1 MQKIKDRI
9 IRIFDFYGIEESE
22 IAFEEAKDAE
32 KVYLNIVLPEESAKH
47 FIGAQGETLEALEVL
62 VRLSHL
68 DEVEENERLLIDI
81 NGYRKEREARLQE
94 KALSIA
100 QKVRESGRE
109 YVFND
114 LNSYERF
121 LIHSAIG
128 ENLDFSDIE
137 TFSEDDTFGRVLVVR
152 LKEVEKE

>member
-9 IRIFDFYGIEESE
+9 IRIFDFYGIEETE
-22 IAFEEAKDAE
+22 IAFEESKDAE

-47 FIGAQGETLEALEVL
+47 FIGAQGETLEALEIL

-94 KALSIA
+94 KALGIA
-100 QKVRESGRE
+100 EKVRESGRE

-128 ENLDFSDIE
+128 ENPDFADIE

-152 LKEVEKE
+152 LKEVSKE

>member
-9 IRIFDFYGIEESE
+9 IRIFDFYEIEADEITFEES
-22 IAFEEAKDAE
+22 KDGE
-32 KVYLNIVLPEESAKH
+32 KVYLNVVLPEDKAKH
-47 FIGAQGETLEALEVL
+47 FIGAKGETLDALEIL

-68 DEVEENERLLIDI
+68 DEIEDGERLIIDI
-81 NGYRKEREARLQE
+81 NGYRKEREVRLQE

-100 QKVRESGRE
+100 EKVRESGRE

-128 ENLDFSDIE
+128 ENEDFSDIE
-137 TFSEDDTFGRVLVVR
+137 TFSEDDTFGRVLVIR
-152 LKEVEKE
+152 KK